1 MTLHFAST
9 RTFLDPELTSD
20 GKPYGPE
27 RYRQLVQERY
37 LIVKHGHISYDDTGK
52 MTPTERSLIMR
63 ALLEDS
69 RREKEQ
75 LEQVRNK
82 RKNK

>member
-1 MTLHFAST
+1 M
-9 RTFLDPELTSD
+9 
-20 GKPYGPE
+20 
-27 RYRQLVQERY
+27 
-37 LIVKHGHISYDDTGK
+37 SYDDTGK